1 MLSAFTG
8 LNTAKLGIMSHQK
21 SLYTTG
27 HNISNAETAGY
38 SRQVVTSV
46 STPSISFYGSTGK
59 LFVGTGT
66 DISMVSRARDFLVDR
81 QLWKQNS
88 ISAFYSNLN
97 SVQSKMETIFTEPS
111 ETNFQAMLDNFWTS
125 VQNVASNPADTG
137 TRTTMR
143 QSAVDLVDIIKTS
156 ASQLGDQ
163 VSDINDSIRKQ
174 VDRIN
179 QINEE
184 ILALNK
190 QIVLMESGSAGPA
203 NDLRD
208 KRDLLIDE
216 LSSYSKTNVSEDD
229 RGNYI
234 VSLNGQVVVSGTSTT
249 KLEVYE
255 NKNSDVWKFYGY
267 PTYDVR
273 LQTNPP
279 IGLNLTDGS
288 LGGLIEA
295 RDSDKQGILSKLNM
309 LNDISKALLCDF
321 NQIHKEGLGLDNST
335 GLNFFGD
342 LAIQY
347 AAVES
352 SLVNNPITGLPI
364 GSDPGYDPVAAGVN
378 NSEKNWISQLKVNDI
393 YFDSISGLDKIAAK
407 TLAGN
412 LEIILS
418 TTNRVNSVAA
428 DVSMP
433 ANQAKVAFVGESLMT
448 FKGPARQG
456 IKIEIEDMTD
466 GYVTKAKYEFVVDGV
481 TYTGQADCTN
491 DTGRSVLRLTG
502 SSPYEYNIQIAI
514 DPKTDTNSIGVN
526 DIYNMVLYPA
536 TGGSASLTNTP
547 YTRYESTN
555 QTEFTL
561 VNANV
566 NAAGEIQNLRLSLD
580 GGKTEYDVT
589 KYGVIPLG
597 ANADNTANI
606 FTVTGVLPDG
616 NAFTFQLE
624 IKHDRGNTAIDT
636 GLPVDEQIASGDKYT
651 FKMPP
656 SEAASD
662 NMVRLAQ
669 FLKYGAD
676 DAAVI
681 EHSMYMGDAK
691 YKATLGKKSIDEEY
705 NEGLGALGVQTQ
717 TSYSMWLNQATM
729 VEQITTVRANYKDV
743 SLDEELSNMIQF
755 QKGYNSNAR
764 MLTAIDEMLDKL
776 INGTGRVGL

>member
-8 LNTAKLGIMSHQK
+8 LNTSKLGIMSHQK

-27 HNISNAETAGY
+27 HNIANADTAGY
-38 SRQVVTSV
+38 SRQLVTSV
-46 STPSISFYGSTGK
+46 STPSISLYGSAGK
-59 LFVGTGT
+59 YYVGTGT
-66 DISMVSRARDFLVDR
+66 DISAVTRARDFLVDR

-88 ISAFYSNLN
+88 VSAYYSNLN

-111 ETNFQAMLDNFWTS
+111 DTNFQAMLDNFWTA
-125 VQNVASNPADTG
+125 VQNVASNPADVG

-143 QSAVDLVDIIKTS
+143 QSAVDLVDIIKTCS
-156 ASQLGDQ
+156 SQLGDQ
-163 VSDINDSIRKQ
+163 VTDINDNIKKQ

-179 QINEE
+179 QVNEE

-190 QIVLMESGSAGPA
+190 QIIMLEASGGTA

-216 LSSYSKTNVSEDD
+216 LSTYSKTNVSEDE

-234 VSLNGQVVVSGTSTT
+234 VSLNGQVVVSGTATT

-255 NKNSDVWKFYGY
+255 NKNSDLWKYYGY

-273 LQTNPP
+273 LQTVPP
-279 IGLNLTDGS
+279 IGLNLKDGS

-295 RDSDKQGILSKLNM
+295 RDSDRQGVLSKLNM
-309 LNDISKALLCDF
+309 LNDISEALLCDF
-321 NQIHKEGLGLDNST
+321 NQIHKEGMGLDNST

-342 LAIQY
+342 LNIQY
-347 AAVES
+347 AAIES
-352 SLVNNPITGLPI
+352 SLAVNPITGLPI
-364 GSDPGYDPVAAGVN
+364 ASDAGYDPVVSGIN

-412 LEIILS
+412 LEIVLS
-418 TTNRVNSVAA
+418 TANRVNSVESGTGAA
-428 DVSMP
+428 D
-433 ANQAKVAFVGESLMT
+433 QATIDFVGESLMT
-448 FKGPARQG
+448 FKGPSRQD
-456 IKIEIEDMTD
+456 IQIEVTAMDAD
-466 GYVTKAKYEFVVDGV
+466 GYITAATYTFTVDGV
-481 TYTGQADCTN
+481 TYTYDADCTN
-491 DTGRSVLRLTG
+491 DTGKSVLRLKG
-502 SSPYEYNIQIAI
+502 ASPYEYNIQVAI
-514 DPKTDTNSIGVN
+514 DPKTTDNSLAVGDTYDMI
-526 DIYNMVLYPA
+526 LYPT
-536 TGGSASLTNTP
+536 TGGSASLTNTA
-547 YTRYESTN
+547 YTQYESAT
-555 QTEFTL
+555 QTSFTL
-561 VNANV
+561 I
-566 NAAGEIQNLRLSLD
+566 NAATGSNGEITDLKLSLD
-580 GGKTEYDVT
+580 DGATEYAS
-589 KYGVIPLG
+589 YGASLIG

-606 FTVTGVLPDG
+606 FTVWGTLPDG
-616 NAFTFQLE
+616 SAFAFQVE
-624 IKHDRGNTAIDT
+624 VKHDVGNAAIDT
-636 GLPVDEQIASGDKYT
+636 TLPLSEQLASGDKYS

-662 NMVRLAQ
+662 NIVRMAQ

-676 DAAVI
+676 DSSVT
-681 EHSMYMGDAK
+681 EHSMYMGDVK
-691 YKATLGKKSIDEEY
+691 YKAVLGEKSIDEEY
-705 NEGLGALGVQTQ
+705 NEGLGELGVQTQ
-717 TSYSMWLNQATM
+717 TSYSMWLNQATL